1 MEMKKIKTLLLAL
14 LAFTGMQAQELVN
27 GKTSLS
33 KLQKDVYEITKAD
46 GTKKTIDLRPNVEEY
61 VPGILS
67 VLFKDCEKVRLAVFE
82 LRQISEQELINTVN
96 DYNNCNYTPFEPTE
110 KEVKQAANFQ
120 GDQFKLFASL
130 GAAVNR
136 TSFFNFDDYEN
147 LTQGLAS
154 FGIAATPG
162 FIGALQGNLYV
173 TLEVSAAFSGDKDF
187 ENSPFETN
195 FKKDSQKANLGLEY
209 HFNKN
214 GAIKPL
220 MGIGIGLSS
229 DHYKGNYDGYEISE
243 RNGSAFAIPKLGVL
257 FSLDGKKSLGFI
269 VSYIPEYENDIS
281 FWNGEKIIPLII
293 DTHYI
298 NGGLYLYF

>member
-1 MEMKKIKTLLLAL
+1 MKKIKMLLLAL
-14 LAFTGMQAQELVN
+14 LAVTGMQAQELVS

-33 KLQKDVYEITKAD
+33 KLQNDVYEITKAD

-82 LRQISEQELINTVN
+82 LGEVSEQELINTVN
-96 DYNNCNYTPFEPTE
+96 DYNNCSYTPFEPTE

-120 GDQFKLFASL
+120 DDQFKLFASV
-130 GAAVNR
+130 GAAINR

-147 LTQGLAS
+147 LTQGQAS

-162 FIGALQGNLYV
+162 FIGPLQGNLYV
-173 TLEVSAAFSGDKDF
+173 TLEVSAGFSGDKDF
-187 ENSPFETN
+187 ENAPFETN

-214 GAIKPL
+214 GSIKPL
-220 MGIGIGLSS
+220 IGIGIGLSN
-229 DHYKGNYDGYEISE
+229 DHYNGKYNGYKLNK
-243 RNGSAFAIPKLGVL
+243 RAGSAFAIPKLGML
-257 FSLDGKKSLGFI
+257 FSMDEKKSIGVIF
-269 VSYIPEYENDIS
+269 SYIPEYENDLT
-281 FWNGEKIIPLII
+281 FRTEDEIIPLII

-298 NGGLYLYF
+298 NAGLYIYF